1 MQQIGQP
8 LQLHRLENNLTQR
21 QLAQRS
27 GVAYSTLRKLESTGT
42 GSLTDYVKLLQA
54 LQMNTQLAALGCN
67 EAQPS
72 PPPMRRRAR
81 TRSSSPIELESAK
94 PITVTPSQTVIDLK
108 STRIGLSFPY
118 DWSNPQITDEVL
130 IAKVLDKARFDD
142 VSRTAAHYG
151 LPRVEQVAERFGIDL
166 ASGPLG
172 AILPSIRL
180 AQRELAT

>member
-1 MQQIGQP
+1 MQQLAQP
-8 LQLHRLENNLTQR
+8 IQLNRLENNLTQR
-21 QLAQRS
+21 QLAERS

-54 LQMNTQLAALGCN
+54 LQMNAQLAALGYNSN
-67 EAQPS
+67 ELPA
-72 PPPMRRRAR
+72 PPIRRRAR
-81 TRSSSPIELESAK
+81 TKTSTPIQLASEK
-94 PITVTPSQTVIDLK
+94 PTLAVQSVVENNLK
-108 STRIGLSFPY
+108 SSRIGLSFPY

-142 VSRTAAHYG
+142 VSRTTAHYG
-151 LPRVEQVAERFGIDL
+151 LPLVEQVAERFGIDL

-180 AQRELAT
+180 AQLELAA